1 MAHDEFISKLMTE
14 TLEDSE
20 LERVPSV
27 YPDDDFEIRRE
38 LSRLPLVSI
47 ECQLVNDS
55 LIRFHFKGQPIDVTI
70 DHLLSSYKKEFLQV
84 MSSLNSKNANELSLK
99 FARDNRPWL
108 FFWDSSEFS
117 GLDAK
122 IDSILE
128 GHQIQKAA

>member
-70 DHLLSSYKKEFLQV
+70 DHLLSNHKKEFLQV

-99 FARDNRPWL
+99 FSRDNRPWL
-108 FFWDSSEFS
+108 FFWDNSEFS